1 MTISMTTTGQGRIA
15 IVDDH
20 ELLLDGLTTWVR
32 SNAGDLT
39 VVVSVTG
46 WFDLIRDPEFPPEVT
61 IMDFQLKEPI
71 SIESRIRTCLAAGS
85 QVVVVSAL
93 ETDEVRERVLAAGAA
108 AFVAKSRP
116 ANEVVD
122 AVREALV
129 GGAKAEALGSDR
141 AAGGLPFSEEVL
153 EALRLY
159 ASGNSP
165 VDIALTMNLP
175 FESVKGYIATVR
187 EHYAAAGRAAASKQE
202 LIRRA
207 AEDGYLL

>member
-1 MTISMTTTGQGRIA
+1 MTISNTTALSRVA

-32 SNAGDLT
+32 SNADDLV

-46 WFDLIRDPEFPPEVT
+46 WFDLIRDPEFPPDIT

-85 QVVVVSAL
+85 RVVVVSAL

-108 AFVAKSRP
+108 AFVTKARP
-116 ANEVVD
+116 ASEVVD
-122 AVREALV
+122 AVRAALL
-129 GGAKAEALGSDR
+129 GGKEMSNHTGGSR
-141 AAGGLPFSEEVL
+141 TGGSPFDGDVL
-153 EALRLY
+153 AALRLY

-165 VDIALTMNLP
+165 VDIAVTMGVP
-175 FESVKGYIATVR
+175 FEKVKSFLATVR
-187 EHYAAAGRAAASKQE
+187 EHYADTGRPAVSKQD
-202 LIRRA
+202 LFRRA
-207 AEDGYLL
+207 AEDGYLF